1 VAPVSSP
8 ILEFFLEN
16 VATAVLIIGYLAYE
30 LRWGRGK
37 TLIDQMNGIV
47 AVVIAIAEV
56 NPDIDEDA
64 VRNRLNG
71 DLPADFRES
80 ESHAEMRK
88 ENDPS

>member
-1 VAPVSSP
+1 MPPVSSP

-56 NPDIDEDA
+56 NPQIDEDA
-64 VRNRLNG
+64 VRSRLNG
-71 DLPADFRES
+71 DLPADFREENTDS
-80 ESHAEMRK
+80 DMKRQ
-88 ENDPS
+88 NDPS